1 LDNGKDVILKEFRI
15 DLSKDSIHILSPG
28 TKLQIFAPKDV
39 TVTDLA
45 DMKAEIDLS
54 NLTRS
59 WQTFSIT
66 TFSDPNWKFDNM
78 VLRLYN
84 PEEHDVFIN
93 IANPC
98 IELMPVSTEELKKNS
113 FSIYPNPTTG
123 QLTIQFSSPI
133 EQDISLKVLDI
144 LAREVNNGYIQKGSS
159 SHNFSIED
167 LAGIYIIQLT
177 DSLGNV
183 SLRKVIKIE

>member
-1 LDNGKDVILKEFRI
+1 LDNGKDVILKEFRM
-15 DLSKDSIHILSPG
+15 DLSKDSIHIISPG

-123 QLTIQFSSPI
+123 QLTIQFGSAL

-144 LAREVNNGYIQKGSS
+144 LGKELNNGFIQKGSS
-159 SHNFSIED
+159 SHNFSIVEM
-167 LAGIYIIQLT
+167 AGIYIIQLT
-177 DSLGNV
+177 DSNGNM
-183 SLRKVIKIE
+183 SQRKVIKIE